1 MKRLKNYTLLLSA
14 FTFIILGAALPY
26 LTSQMQDTQISRA
39 QIKMELNTVNMTLRQ
54 ESDVW
59 PVLQLMSK
67 THGESPW
74 ADLGVY
80 LG

>member
-39 QIKMELNTVNMTLRQ
+39 QIKMELKNPIPEQYSRVMSAQFRIFHFRKETV
-54 ESDVW
+54 
-59 PVLQLMSK
+59 
-67 THGESPW
+67 
-74 ADLGVY
+74 
-80 LG
+80 